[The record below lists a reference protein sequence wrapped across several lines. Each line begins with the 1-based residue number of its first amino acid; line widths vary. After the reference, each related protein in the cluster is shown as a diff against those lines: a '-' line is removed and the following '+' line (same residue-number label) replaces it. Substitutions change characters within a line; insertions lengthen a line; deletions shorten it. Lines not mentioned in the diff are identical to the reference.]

1 MFGDKDKK
9 AAKQIAE
16 KLNALSQPD
25 PTNLDP
31 VLGPITRDLIRKQA
45 GLLGQVATLNREI
58 SELDAE
64 IAWFKRNPVAEQYFP
79 KVAAILDSLRTKEEK
94 TNV

>member
-1 MFGDKDKK
+1 V
-9 AAKQIAE
+9 AAEIAR
-16 KLNALSQPD
+16 KLDSLSPD

-79 KVAAILDSLRTKEEK
+79 KVAAILDSLRPKVATEAMGDQDLRPK
-94 TNV
+94 